1 MEIPMDLK
9 TLAILVAVLLFL
21 ISLLINLLQRR
32 YHKRDTQRWIDK
44 GESTLNSLNGL
55 HASLGKLESA
65 CTLEMEPADSPQTM
79 GKSIHVARNKL
90 KSCMTDVEKN
100 LRSSRTYRRIQRE
113 REKQRKRLEKTRKK
127 RLGG

>member
-9 TLAILVAVLLFL
+9 TLAILVAVLAFL

-44 GESTLNSLNGL
+44 GESTLNFLDGL
-55 HASLGKLESA
+55 HASLGKVESA
-65 CTLEMEPADSPQTM
+65 CTFEMESADSPQKI
-79 GKSIHVARNKL
+79 GKSIHIARNQV
-90 KSCMTDVEKN
+90 KSCMADVEMN

-113 REKQRKRLEKTRKK
+113 REKQRKRLEKIRKK
-127 RLGG
+127 RLGR